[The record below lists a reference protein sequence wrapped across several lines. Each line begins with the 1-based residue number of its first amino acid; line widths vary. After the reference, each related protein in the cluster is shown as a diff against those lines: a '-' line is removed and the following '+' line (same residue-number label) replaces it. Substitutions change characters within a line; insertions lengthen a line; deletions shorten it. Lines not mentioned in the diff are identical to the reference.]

1 MSVKHRVQRLNAL
14 DLEQNEL
21 FNDQVDAIFSE
32 QAPFV
37 VGGGANLSCA
47 LQSDV
52 VELYAQ
58 R

>member
-1 MSVKHRVQRLNAL
+1 MSVKHRVQTLNAL

-37 VGGGANLSCA
+37 VGEA
-47 LQSDV
+47 
-52 VELYAQ
+52 
-58 R
+58 RPTRTR